1 MRLKSLAVS
10 GFRGFPRNQILDLD
24 ADAVIVAGV
33 NGSGKTSIFD
43 AILWGLTG
51 SIPRLRGESADVVSK
66 YSLSGEA
73 RVEVVLRTDDR
84 PEMRIV
90 RRFDGRSHLSVEDGT
105 GEVTG
110 AAAEARLLATLWP
123 DARFAPD
130 PQKALSRSVTRA
142 TYLQQDLVREFVESD
157 SEQDRFQV
165 VSELVGIGR
174 VEELQRQL
182 EGSRNNWSR
191 ATNTIE
197 RDVAPLRSQLVAL
210 RERIA
215 RLGSLETDA
224 EAEGALVEW
233 IARART
239 FVSGEESGRLVADR
253 SAQSLDRALA
263 ALQARQLSEERR
275 AATLGRLLDEIA
287 RPVAAV
293 TDMAPLEARERDAEA
308 TFQEASQL
316 LAAAQARAARRR
328 REQVE
333 QAERQESMRTLAR
346 LALQHLGE
354 NCPVCEQTI
363 DQVATRARLGELL
376 SVEKSTEEASD
387 VDPIS
392 EAAISVEAAERH
404 LAEVRAQLRQA
415 RSRVRERTAW
425 EQTVLALAE
434 EGGLEPGDDLGAR
447 AASTATAARTTIEA
461 VKSLKTEGER
471 LSVQLARSAEL
482 AQRADL
488 ERRAATLTSELVSRE
503 EDLAARIATRDLASG
518 LLEKLREVNARIVA
532 TELQRIEPLLQRI
545 YAQVDPH
552 PSFRAVNFLT
562 RTVRGR
568 GRLWTSLG
576 DRAADVSVDEPAMV
590 LSSSQLNVLAVSTF
604 LSLNLAIDTL
614 PLQVVALDDPLQS
627 LDTVN
632 LLGLADLLRRIKTPR
647 QVIVSTHDERL
658 AELLARKLRPVYA
671 EGRTLLLRLQAWSRE
686 GPVVE
691 HEAVPADVPPLRLVA
706 SA

>member
-1 MRLKSLAVS
+1 MRLKSLAVG
-10 GFRGFPRNQILDLD
+10 GFRGFPRNEVLDLD
-24 ADAVIVAGV
+24 ADAVVVAGA
-33 NGSGKTSIFD
+33 NGSGKTSMFD
-43 AILWGLTG
+43 AILWGITG
-51 SIPRLRGESADVVSK
+51 SVARLHGETADVVSK
-66 YSLSGEA
+66 YSPSGEA
-73 RVEVVLRTDDR
+73 RVEVVLRMDDGSD
-84 PEMRIV
+84 MRIV
-90 RRFDGRSHLSVEDGT
+90 RRFDGRSHLSVADGT

-110 AAAEARLLATLWP
+110 PTAEAKLLDTLWP
-123 DARFAPD
+123 DAKFAPD
-130 PQKALSRSVTRA
+130 PQVALSRSLTRA

-197 RDVAPLRSQLVAL
+197 RDVTPLRAQLAAV
-210 RERIA
+210 RERIT
-215 RLGSLETDA
+215 RLGSVDTDA
-224 EAEGALVEW
+224 VNEDAFADWIRRAGGLVG
-233 IARART
+233 
-239 FVSGEESGRLVADR
+239 GEESGRLLADR

-263 ALQARQLSEERR
+263 ALHARQLSEERR
-275 AATLGRLLDEIA
+275 AATLERLVSQLD
-287 RPVAAV
+287 RPMAAAV
-293 TDMAPLEARERDAEA
+293 DVSPFEDAERTAEAAFQQA
-308 TFQEASQL
+308 TQL
-316 LAAAQARAARRR
+316 LATAQEQAARGR

-354 NCPVCEQTI
+354 NCPVCAQTI
-363 DQVATRARLGELL
+363 DEAATRARLGELL
-376 SVEKSTEEASD
+376 SGGTATEETPQ

-392 EAAISVEAAERH
+392 EAAAAVEGAERR
-404 LAEVRAQLRQA
+404 LAEVRAQLREA
-415 RSRVRERTAW
+415 RANLDNRNAW
-425 EQTVLALAE
+425 EQAVYALAQE
-434 EGGLEPGDDLGAR
+434 AGLDPGDNLGER
-447 AASTATAARTTIEA
+447 ASTSAATARDAIEA
-461 VKSLKTEGER
+461 VRALKAEGER
-471 LSVQLARSAEL
+471 LSVKLARSAEL

-488 ERRAATLTSELVSRE
+488 KRQAATLTSDLVSRE
-503 EDLAARIATRDLASG
+503 ADLAARVETGELASRM
-518 LLEKLREVNARIVA
+518 LDKLRDVNAGIVA

-552 PSFRAVNFLT
+552 PSFRAVTFLT

-576 DRAADVSVDEPAMV
+576 DRTADVSVQEPSMV

-604 LSLNLAIDTL
+604 LSLNLAIATL

-632 LLGLADLLRRIKTPR
+632 LLGLADLLRRVRTSR

-658 AELLARKLRPVYA
+658 AGLLARKLRPVS
-671 EGRTLLLRLQAWSRE
+671 EGGRTRLVKLQAWSRE

-691 HEAVPADVPPLRLVA
+691 QEDIPADVPPLRLVA

>member
-1 MRLKSLAVS
+1 MRLKSLAVG
-10 GFRGFPRNQILDLD
+10 GFRGFPRNEVLDLD
-24 ADAVIVAGV
+24 ADAVVVAGA
-33 NGSGKTSIFD
+33 NGSGKTSMFD
-43 AILWGLTG
+43 AILWGITG
-51 SIPRLRGESADVVSK
+51 SVARLHGETADVVSK
-66 YSLSGEA
+66 YSPSGEA
-73 RVEVVLRTDDR
+73 RVEVVLRMDDGSD
-84 PEMRIV
+84 MRIV
-90 RRFDGRSHLSVEDGT
+90 RRFDGRSHLSVANGT

-110 AAAEARLLATLWP
+110 PTAEAKLLDTLWP
-123 DARFAPD
+123 DAKFAPD
-130 PQKALSRSVTRA
+130 PQVALSRSLTRA

-165 VSELVGIGR
+165 VSELVGVGR

-197 RDVAPLRSQLVAL
+197 RDVAPLRAQLTAV
-210 RERIA
+210 RERIT
-215 RLGSLETDA
+215 RLGSVDTDA
-224 EAEGALVEW
+224 VHEESFADWIRRAGELVG
-233 IARART
+233 
-239 FVSGEESGRLVADR
+239 GEESGRLLADR

-275 AATLGRLLDEIA
+275 AARLERLVAQLDRPIA
-287 RPVAAV
+287 AAV
-293 TDMAPLEARERDAEA
+293 DVSPFEDAEQSAEA
-308 TFQEASQL
+308 TFQQATQL
-316 LAAAQARAARRR
+316 LTSAQEQAARRR

-354 NCPVCEQTI
+354 NCPVCDQTI
-363 DQVATRARLGELL
+363 DEAATRARLGELL
-376 SVEKSTEEASD
+376 SGDAATEETPQ

-392 EAAISVEAAERH
+392 AAAAAVEVAERR
-404 LAEVRAQLRQA
+404 LADVRAQLREA
-415 RSRVRERTAW
+415 RANLDNRNAW
-425 EQTVLALAE
+425 EQAVSELAQEA
-434 EGGLEPGDDLGAR
+434 GVDPGDNLGER
-447 AASTATAARTTIEA
+447 ASTSAATARTAIEA
-461 VKSLKTEGER
+461 VRALKAEGER

-488 ERRAATLTSELVSRE
+488 ERQATTLASDLASRE
-503 EDLAARIATRDLASG
+503 ADLAARVETGELASRM
-518 LLEKLREVNARIVA
+518 LDKLRDVNAGIVA

-552 PSFRAVNFLT
+552 PSFRAVSFLT

-576 DRAADVSVDEPAMV
+576 DRTADVSVQEPSMV

-604 LSLNLAIDTL
+604 LSLNLAIATL

-632 LLGLADLLRRIKTPR
+632 LLGLADLLRRVRTSR

-658 AELLARKLRPVYA
+658 AGLLARKLRPVSE
-671 EGRTLLLRLQAWSRE
+671 EGRTRLVKLQAWSRE
-686 GPVVE
+686 GPVIE
-691 HEAVPADVPPLRLVA
+691 QEDIPADVPPLRLVA